1 MKFHDGGI
9 VMNFYTWM
17 MKKHLRTKDPVGDL
31 ARDMQHDK
39 EFPHDGDH
47 DEIRFYLEWCSA
59 CTGCLDAFERAW
71 KKYGIRALFGIWRSF
86 IIYICTQ
93 LCRWWT

>member
-1 MKFHDGGI
+1 
-9 VMNFYTWM
+9 MNFYTWM

-71 KKYGIRALFGIWRSF
+71 KKYEREASRAEAGSGCKGQMRNLSKVRITR
-86 IIYICTQ
+86 I
-93 LCRWWT
+93 